1 MDELKV
7 LIFGQLEDATGT
19 SCATIDKVADTSSLI
34 ASLCHRYPGL
44 KEKKFMIALDQ
55 KIVKENTSIAEGA
68 HIALLPPFSG
78 G

>member
-7 LIFGQLEDATGT
+7 LVFGQLEDATGT
-19 SCATIDKVADTSSLI
+19 SCATIQRVEDTSALVEL
-34 ASLCHRYPGL
+34 LCLRYPGL
-44 KEKKFMIALDQ
+44 KGKKFMVALDQ
-55 KIVKENTSIAEGA
+55 KIIKENTPIMEGA

>member
-19 SCATIDKVADTSSLI
+19 SCATVDKVADTSALVE
-34 ASLCHRYPGL
+34 SLCLRYPGL
-44 KEKKFMIALDQ
+44 TGKKFMIAIDQ
-55 KIVKENTSIAEGA
+55 KVVKENTSITEGA